1 MTDPGPPVRRP
12 GLFRA
17 LRHANYRRYF
27 IGQGVSLLGTWMQT
41 TAMAWLVYRLT
52 GSSFLNG
59 VNTFASQIPWLLLLP
74 VAGVVLDRCN
84 RLHLVRWTQALSMM
98 QAAMLAGLVLFGAVE
113 IWHVMVL
120 AFGLGC
126 VNAFDLPARQAL
138 LPELLDRKEDL
149 SNAIALNS
157 SVFNAARLVGPAC
170 AGLLVDLGEGQA
182 GGEGW
187 CFLLNALS
195 FLAVLVALAFVT
207 AAPRSHAPAA
217 PMLEILGDGFRY
229 AVSQPAMR
237 AILLL
242 AAIFGFIGLP
252 YTVLIP
258 VFAKDVLHGG
268 PQSYGL
274 LLTASGLGA
283 LIGAVYLAS
292 RPSLRGSAS
301 RIAVAGFVVA
311 TCFALFALSRDFVV
325 SLALLMLAGM
335 AMMLAIVS
343 CNTIVQTLVPD
354 EKRGRIMSLYNLA
367 LLGSTPLGS
376 LVVGGISERFGPAV
390 GMLVCAGGC
399 LVGALLFCTALPA
412 IRAAIRA
419 HTAAE
424 KLRLAAPPVMAAAA
438 ADLPRGLHHVRP
450 L

>member
-1 MTDPGPPVRRP
+1 
-12 GLFRA
+12 

-74 VAGVVLDRCN
+74 VAGMVLDRCN
-84 RLHLVRWTQALSMM
+84 RLRLVRWTQALSML
-98 QAAMLAGLVLFGAVE
+98 QAAILAGLVLLGIVE
-113 IWHVMVL
+113 IWQVMLL

-170 AGLLVDLGEGQA
+170 AGLLVDLGEGKA
-182 GGEGW
+182 AGEGW

-207 AAPRSHAPAA
+207 AAPRPHAPAA
-217 PMLEILGDGFRY
+217 PMFEVLADGFRY
-229 AVSQPAMR
+229 AAGQPAMR

-252 YTVLIP
+252 YTVLVP
-258 VFAKDVLHGG
+258 VFAKDVLQGG
-268 PQSYGL
+268 PQGYGL
-274 LLTASGLGA
+274 LLTASGCGA

-311 TCFALFALSRDFVV
+311 TCFALFALSRNFAV
-325 SLALLMLAGM
+325 SLVLLMLAGM

-376 LVVGGISERFGPAV
+376 LVVGGISQRFDPTV

-399 LVGALLFCTALPA
+399 LLGALLFVSALPA

-419 HTAAE
+419 HAAAE
-424 KLRLAAPPVMAAAA
+424 RIRLAAAPVMAV
-438 ADLPRGLHHVRP
+438 ADGEFRREDQDVRP
-450 L
+450 I

>member
-1 MTDPGPPVRRP
+1 MAVVVPPATRS

-17 LRHANYRRYF
+17 LQHANYRRYF
-27 IGQGVSLLGTWMQT
+27 FGQGVSLLGTWMQT

-59 VNTFASQIPWLLLLP
+59 ANTFAGQIPWLLLLP
-74 VAGVVLDRCN
+74 VAGMVLDRCN
-84 RLHLVRWTQALSMM
+84 RLHLVRVTQALSMI
-98 QAAMLAGLVLFGAVE
+98 QAAVLAGLVFFGWVE

-138 LPELLDRKEDL
+138 LPELLDRREDL

-157 SVFNAARLVGPAC
+157 SAFNAARLIGPAC
-170 AGLLVDLGEGQA
+170 AGLLVERGDAGQ
-182 GGEGW
+182 GEGW
-187 CFLLNALS
+187 CFLLNAVS

-207 AAPRSHAPAA
+207 AAPRPRAAPA
-217 PMLEILGDGFRY
+217 PMLQVMGDGFRF
-229 AVSQPAMR
+229 VLGQPAMR
-237 AILLL
+237 ALLLL

-252 YTVLIP
+252 YTVLVP
-258 VFAKDVLHGG
+258 VFAKDVLAGG
-268 PQSYGL
+268 PQGYGL

-283 LIGAVYLAS
+283 LVGAVYLAS

-311 TCFALFALSRDFVV
+311 SCFAAFALSRHFIL
-325 SLALLMLAGM
+325 SLALLTLAGM

-343 CNTIVQTLVPD
+343 CNTIVQTIVPD
-354 EKRGRIMSLYNLA
+354 DMRGRVMSLYNLA
-367 LLGSTPLGS
+367 LLGLTPLGS
-376 LVVGGISERFGPAV
+376 LLVGAVSEQFSPTA
-390 GMLVCAGGC
+390 GMLLCAGGC
-399 LVGALLFCTALPA
+399 LVGAALFVASLPA

-419 HTAAE
+419 HTTAE
-424 KLRLAAPPVMAAAA
+424 KLRLAAALSDP
-438 ADLPRGLHHVRP
+438 DLSSGEIVHDRSV
-450 L
+450 

>member
-1 MTDPGPPVRRP
+1 MTVVSPPVKRP

-17 LRHANYRRYF
+17 LQHANYRRYF
-27 IGQGVSLLGTWMQT
+27 LGQGVSLLGTWMQT

-59 VNTFASQIPWLLLLP
+59 VNTFAGQIPWLLLLP

-84 RLHLVRWTQALSMM
+84 RLHLVRVTQALSMI
-98 QAAMLAGLVLFGAVE
+98 QAALLAGLVLLGLIE
-113 IWHVMVL
+113 IWHVMLL

-138 LPELLDRKEDL
+138 LPELLDRREDL

-170 AGLLVDLGEGQA
+170 AGLLVELGDAGQ
-182 GGEGW
+182 GEGW
-187 CFLLNALS
+187 CFLLNAFS

-207 AAPRSHAPAA
+207 AMPRPIAHPG
-217 PMLEILGDGFRY
+217 PMFTILGEGLRF
-229 AVSQPAMR
+229 ALGQPAMR
-237 AILLL
+237 ALLVL
-242 AAIFGFIGLP
+242 AAIFGFVGMP
-252 YTVLIP
+252 YTVLVP
-258 VFAKDVLHGG
+258 VFAKEVLEGG

-283 LIGAVYLAS
+283 LVGAIYLAS

-301 RIAVAGFVVA
+301 RIAVSGFVVA
-311 TCFALFALSRDFVV
+311 GCFAAFALSRHFVL
-325 SLALLMLAGM
+325 SLALLTLAGM

-354 EKRGRIMSLYNLA
+354 EMRGRVMSLYNLA
-367 LLGSTPLGS
+367 LLGLTPLGS
-376 LVVGGISERFGPAV
+376 LVVGGVAERFSPAV
-390 GMLVCAGGC
+390 GMLLCAGGC
-399 LVGALLFCTALPA
+399 LGGAMLFVTSLPA

-424 KLRLAAPPVMAAAA
+424 KVRLAALAGPA
-438 ADLPRGLHHVRP
+438 LSSGGISHV
-450 L
+450 